1 MTALAATAAEG
12 SYTSNF
18 VGAGDLDFRFGET
31 ACNQTGEIAG
41 LSVNADLTASCAL
54 DVATMD
60 FGITNQ
66 RISSDLDSRAQ
77 IYVSCSNKTAY
88 SVVLDFGTH
97 ASDATSTG
105 RRMTN
110 GAAMLHYGLFH
121 SESRIDSWQLTA
133 GILHNGLGSAF
144 SQTLDIFGRVFGNQT
159 LVPGQYSDRVVVVI
173 TY

>member
-1 MTALAATAAEG
+1 
-12 SYTSNF
+12 
-18 VGAGDLDFRFGET
+18 
-31 ACNQTGEIAG
+31 
-41 LSVNADLTASCAL
+41 
-54 DVATMD
+54 MD

-110 GAAMLHYGLFH
+110 GAAMLHYSLFH

-159 LVPGQYSDRVVVVI
+159 LVLGQYSDRVVVVI